1 MFDTLLE
8 SKSKRERSAGGAAM
22 SVAAHAA
29 IIGAAVLA
37 TAQARVVTRDGPEAI
52 RTVYFPRSVPSN
64 PTTTPDQPRRIVVDQ
79 PVPLPIDMRRV
90 NLNLP
95 PIDVTNLASTPVDF
109 PRQPTGGLAP
119 GNRAGEPV
127 STAGVF
133 NAEQVERQAA
143 FVAGSGAPRYP
154 EALRSSGVEGKVVAL
169 FVVDEKGRAEADSV
183 RFQSSDNALFEE
195 AVRRA
200 LPRMRFIPAEIGG
213 RKVRQLVQMPF
224 VFTIGR

>member
-8 SKSKRERSAGGAAM
+8 SKSKRERSAGGAAV

-37 TAQARVVTRDGPEAI
+37 TAQARVMPHLNPEAI
-52 RTVYFPRSVPSN
+52 RTVYFPPSAPAN
-64 PTTTPDQPRRIVVDQ
+64 PTTRPEQPRRIVVGQ
-79 PVPLPIDMRRV
+79 TVPLPIDMRRV

-95 PIDVTNLASTPVDF
+95 PIDITNVASTPVDF
-109 PRQPTGGLAP
+109 PRQTNGGATQ
-119 GNRAGEPV
+119 GNPAGEPA
-127 STAGVF
+127 STGGVF
-133 NAEQVERQAA
+133 NAEQVERQAS

-169 FVVDEKGRAEADSV
+169 FIVDEMGRADADSV
-183 RFQSSDNALFEE
+183 RFPSSDNALFED

>member
-8 SKSKRERSAGGAAM
+8 SKSKRERSAGGAAA

-37 TAQARVVTRDGPEAI
+37 TAQARVMPRLNPEAI
-52 RTVYFPRSVPSN
+52 RTVYFPPSAPAN
-64 PTTTPDQPRRIVVDQ
+64 PITRPEQPRRIVVDQ
-79 PVPLPIDMRRV
+79 AVPMPIDMRRLNV
-90 NLNLP
+90 NLP
-95 PIDVTNLASTPVDF
+95 PIDITNVASTPVDF
-109 PRQPTGGLAP
+109 PHHTIGGETR
-119 GNRAGEPV
+119 GNPAGEPV
-127 STAGVF
+127 ANGGVF
-133 NAEQVERQAA
+133 NAEQVERQAS

-183 RFQSSDNALFEE
+183 RFLSSDNALFDE

-200 LPRMRFIPAEIGG
+200 LPRMRFVPAEIGG